1 MSESGIV
8 LRCRNRLEAAK
19 LMYEHM
25 RLNFQD
31 GTKFRYFLDAFLALA
46 RSVPH
51 ILKSEFHDD
60 NQLARWYDHRV
71 RELCSVK
78 IVRFLIE
85 MRNISLKEHTPMMAT
100 TAAVSYSLDAIIGET
115 LDIKK
120 TSPDGKTKNIRTAS
134 LKIAGDQAEKQQP
147 APTVPQIVGY
157 SFDELPKWFDEN
169 PDVMY
174 LCKKYLDELERFVA
188 EAEDEIMG
196 GNKS

>member
-1 MSESGIV
+1 MNESGTV

-19 LMYEHM
+19 LMHEHM
-25 RLNFQD
+25 GLNFQD
-31 GTKFRYFLDAFLALA
+31 EKKFRYFLDAFLALA

-60 NQLARWYDHRV
+60 NELARWYDHRV
-71 RELCSVK
+71 RELGGVK
-78 IVRFLIE
+78 VVRFFIE

-100 TAAVSYSLDAIIGET
+100 TAVVSVTVDAIIGET
-115 LDIKK
+115 LDVKK
-120 TSPDGKTKNIRTAS
+120 ISPDGKTKNVRTAS
-134 LKIAGDQAEKQQP
+134 LEIAGDQAEKQQP
-147 APTVPQIVGY
+147 TPTVPRIVTY

-188 EAEDEIMG
+188 EAEDELIG
-196 GNKS
+196 ENKS